1 MICELCGNEAP
12 RLSATLIEESILQV
26 CSRCSHY
33 GVRQGRP
40 GGSIKAEDGD
50 SVEERL
56 EKRERRQKGR
66 DIYTKITNE
75 LVSDYDYKIRQG
87 RQKMGLNQKKLAR
100 LIQEKQSII
109 AKLETKSMRPDDRLV
124 KKLESTLG
132 IKLTENVEISTEKR
146 RTASAGLTIADM
158 IMMQMNGKKK

>member
-1 MICELCGNEAP
+1 
-12 RLSATLIEESILQV
+12 
-26 CSRCSHY
+26 
-33 GVRQGRP
+33 VRQGRP